1 MRVVQKY
8 LTVVVLVVV
17 VVVDVEVIVVGS
29 SETIVRDKILSQGMF
44 TTFHQ
49 TPWIEQP
56 FSKFLTDP

>member
-1 MRVVQKY
+1 MVQKY

-44 TTFHQ
+44 TTIVSIKLLGLSSHSVSF
-49 TPWIEQP
+49 
-56 FSKFLTDP
+56 